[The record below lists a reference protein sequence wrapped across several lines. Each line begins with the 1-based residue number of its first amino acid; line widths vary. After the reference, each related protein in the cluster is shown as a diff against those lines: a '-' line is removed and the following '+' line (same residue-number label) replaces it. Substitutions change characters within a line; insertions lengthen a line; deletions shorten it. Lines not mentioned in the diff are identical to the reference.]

1 VLRFLKIDIMRRFRR
16 LTRRGHGS
24 WRPGSYSG
32 TENYTP
38 PFATLNDEKFIP
50 SIRKPYA
57 PIVIEPVPM
66 AVLPSTQ
73 ELSRAETE
81 RQKLVREALL
91 SKLEDTALYHETL
104 QSAPEPQPVRQ
115 PSTAY
120 KHNMPYSD
128 LQSAPEPQP
137 VRQPSTAY
145 THNRPYSELSSLS
158 SGFGDARIDIPE
170 SGPTK
175 PNSQRKSP
183 ASRASQKDNNY
194 SRFSWS
200 SSPTT
205 LGRGRGNRDTIYTS
219 TTTHTTLTTSSEESG
234 PRFRTVNS
242 WVSHQAKRVQRQKD
256 HDREIDSMPALP
268 AQAQV
273 KKAHHQRLKS
283 EVTDPGFKYHP
294 GDEVPLA
301 SGNRVPSV
309 ILDKII

>member
-1 VLRFLKIDIMRRFRR
+1 MGRLRRF
-16 LTRRGHGS
+16 TRRGHGS

-32 TENYTP
+32 TENYAP
-38 PFATLNDEKFIP
+38 PYSTVNDEKFIP

-66 AVLPSTQ
+66 AVLPSTH
-73 ELSRAETE
+73 ELSRADTE

-104 QSAPEPQPVRQ
+104 QSGPEPQPARQ
-115 PSTAY
+115 PSIT
-120 KHNMPYSD
+120 
-128 LQSAPEPQP
+128 
-137 VRQPSTAY
+137 Y
-145 THNRPYSELSSLS
+145 TELSSLS
-158 SGFGDARIDIPE
+158 SGFGDAKIDIPE

-175 PNSQRKSP
+175 PNSQRKSH
-183 ASRASQKDNNY
+183 ASRASQKDINY

-268 AQAQV
+268 AEAHV
-273 KKAHHQRLKS
+273 KSAHHKRLQS
-283 EVTDPGFKYHP
+283 EITDPGFKYHP

-301 SGNRVPSV
+301 SSNRVPSA

>member
-1 VLRFLKIDIMRRFRR
+1 VYCVLRFLKIDVVNRFRR
-16 LTRRGHGS
+16 FTRKGRGS

-32 TENYTP
+32 TENYAP
-38 PFATLNDEKFIP
+38 PFTTLNDEKNIP

-57 PIVIEPVPM
+57 PIVIEPVQM
-66 AVLPSTQ
+66 AVLPSSQ
-73 ELSRAETE
+73 ELAGADSE

-104 QSAPEPQPVRQ
+104 QSGPEPQPVRQ
-115 PSTAY
+115 PSI
-120 KHNMPYSD
+120 
-128 LQSAPEPQP
+128 
-137 VRQPSTAY
+137 AY

-158 SGFGDARIDIPE
+158 SGFGDAKIDIPE

-175 PNSQRKSP
+175 PNSQRKSR
-183 ASRASQKDNNY
+183 ASRASQKDINY

-200 SSPTT
+200 SNPTT

-242 WVSHQAKRVQRQKD
+242 WVSHQAKRVQRQKE

-268 AQAQV
+268 AEAHV
-273 KKAHHQRLKS
+273 KKAHHQRLQS
-283 EVTDPGFKYHP
+283 ENTDPRFKYHP

>member
-1 VLRFLKIDIMRRFRR
+1 MLRFLKIDMFSRFHRF
-16 LTRRGHGS
+16 TRRGRGS

-32 TENYTP
+32 TENYAP
-38 PFATLNDEKFIP
+38 PYATLNDEKFIP

-66 AVLPSTQ
+66 AVLPSAQ
-73 ELSRAETE
+73 ELSRADTE

-104 QSAPEPQPVRQ
+104 QSGPEPQPARQ
-115 PSTAY
+115 PSI
-120 KHNMPYSD
+120 
-128 LQSAPEPQP
+128 
-137 VRQPSTAY
+137 AY

-158 SGFGDARIDIPE
+158 SGFGDAKIDIPE

-175 PNSQRKSP
+175 PNSQRKSRT
-183 ASRASQKDNNY
+183 SRASQKDINY

-200 SSPTT
+200 SNPTT
-205 LGRGRGNRDTIYTS
+205 LGRSKGNRDTIYTS

-242 WVSHQAKRVQRQKD
+242 WVSHQAKRVQRQKE

-268 AQAQV
+268 AQAHV
-273 KKAHHQRLKS
+273 KRAHHQRLQS
-283 EVTDPGFKYHP
+283 EITDPGFKYHP

-301 SGNRVPSV
+301 TSNRVPSA